1 LNSEARVRF
10 PWRLMVS
17 AGGFGASILNLS
29 SLDVQRGGN
38 EFMRRST
45 LLLLLLILLLAAGA
59 AYVDAPNNGG
69 IHIGGYNNDLT
80 VREGLDLRGGVQV
93 LLQASC
99 DVPTRHCSQ
108 EDLNAMPDVR
118 DAIERRVNGGLGVSE
133 PVIQLQG
140 TPADRIS
147 VELPGLKNEQEA
159 VALLGQTGKLE
170 IIDTGSQG
178 LPVGTV
184 VQPGQYPVRFTGDQL
199 DPSSI
204 TATINPQNGQPMIT
218 FQFKGQAQTDFAN
231 YTQSHVQQY
240 LTITLDNKVIESAVI
255 QTQITGQGEI
265 SGGNMTLE
273 SAQAT
278 AALLRYGSLPVALT
292 LVSERLIGATLGQQS
307 VNDTFIAGAIGLAI
321 VILFMLVYYRL
332 PGFLADIALILYA
345 GFTFAVFK
353 LLAVVLTL
361 AGLAGFI
368 LSIGM
373 AVDANVLIFER
384 VKEELRGGRTLS
396 QAIDVGFKRAW
407 PSIRDS
413 NASTLITCGILY
425 WFGSNFGAS
434 IIVGFATTLFL
445 GVVISLFTAITV
457 TRTFLNLLVPTGVAT
472 HPALFGLPRGTI
484 TVASNRRASI
494 ERRLAQRSAARAQAL
509 KEVEEEEEEEEEEET
524 KPANRP
530 LSLKE
535 RLALRRAG
543 GGARAAAA
551 EDEEA
556 EEAEEEDEEADAVS
570 EEEVAVDAEA
580 EETEAEGEEEVG
592 SRTNGAARSGAQ
604 RNKEE
609 TARAGRAGSK
619 RGVED

>member
-1 LNSEARVRF
+1 
-10 PWRLMVS
+10 
-17 AGGFGASILNLS
+17 
-29 SLDVQRGGN
+29 
-38 EFMRRST
+38 MRRST

-69 IHIGGYNNDLT
+69 IHLGGYNNDLT
-80 VREGLDLRGGVQV
+80 VRQGLDLQGGVQV
-93 LLQASC
+93 LLQATC
-99 DVPTRHCSQ
+99 DVPTSHCTSEQ
-108 EDLNAMPDVR
+108 LAAMPDVR

-140 TPADRIS
+140 NDRIS
-147 VELPGLKNEQEA
+147 VELPGLKNEQDA
-159 VALLGQTGKLE
+159 VALLGQTGKME
-170 IIDTGSQG
+170 IIDTGANS
-178 LPVGTV
+178 LAVGTV
-184 VQPGQYPVRFTGDQL
+184 VQPNQYPVRFTGDQL
-199 DPSSI
+199 DPNSI
-204 TATINPQNGQPMIT
+204 TATIDPQSGRPIIT
-218 FQFKGQAQTDFAN
+218 FQFKGQAQSDFAN
-231 YTQSHVQQY
+231 YTQQNIGNF
-240 LTITLDNKVIESAVI
+240 LTITLDDKVIESAQI
-255 QTQITGQGEI
+255 QSQITGQGQI

-278 AALLRYGSLPVALT
+278 AALLRYGSLPVPLT

-307 VNDTFIAGAIGLAI
+307 ITDTFIAGAIGLSI
-321 VILFMLVYYRL
+321 VILFMLIYYRL

-368 LSIGM
+368 LSVGM

-484 TVASNRRASI
+484 TVVSNRRANV
-494 ERRLAQRSAARAQAL
+494 ERRLAQRNAARAQAL
-509 KEVEEEEEEEEEEET
+509 KEAEEEEEEEEEEEV

-543 GGARAAAA
+543 GARAAR
-551 EDEEA
+551 DEEA
-556 EEAEEEDEEADAVS
+556 EEEEAEEEDEVS
-570 EEEVAVDAEA
+570 EEEVDVDAEA
-580 EETEAEGEEEVG
+580 EEAEAEEIVG
-592 SRTNGAARSGAQ
+592 SGTNGAARSGAQ
-604 RNKEE
+604 GNKEE

>member
-1 LNSEARVRF
+1 
-10 PWRLMVS
+10 
-17 AGGFGASILNLS
+17 
-29 SLDVQRGGN
+29 
-38 EFMRRST
+38 MRRST
-45 LLLLLLILLLAAGA
+45 LLLLLFILLLAAGA

-69 IHIGGYNNDLT
+69 IHLGAYNNDLQ
-80 VREGLDLRGGVQV
+80 VREGLDLQGGVQV
-93 LLQASC
+93 LLEASC
-99 DVPTRHCSQ
+99 SLPPNQC
-108 EDLNAMPDVR
+108 NAETKKLMPDVR
-118 DAIERRVNGGLGVSE
+118 DNIERRVNGGLGVSE
-133 PVIQLQG
+133 PVIRLQG
-140 TPADRIS
+140 DYRIS
-147 VELPGLKNEQEA
+147 VELPGLKNEQDA

-170 IIDTGSQG
+170 IIDTGPNR
-178 LPVGTV
+178 LTEGTV
-184 VQPGQYPVRFTGDQL
+184 VKEGQYPVVFTGDQL
-199 DPSSI
+199 DPNSI
-204 TATINPQNGQPMIT
+204 NANIDSQTGKPQIL
-218 FQFKGQAQTDFAN
+218 FQFKGSAQSAFAN

-240 LTITLDNKVIESAVI
+240 LTITLDGKVIESAVI
-255 QTQITGQGEI
+255 QTQITGQGQI
-265 SGGNMTLE
+265 SGGNMTLDQ
-273 SAQAT
+273 AQAT
-278 AALLRYGSLPVALT
+278 AALLRYGSLPVPLT

-307 VNDTFIAGAIGLAI
+307 VNDSLVAGAIGLGI
-321 VILFMLVYYRL
+321 VILFMLIYYRL
-332 PGFLADIALILYA
+332 PGLLADIALILYA

-353 LLAVVLTL
+353 MLAVVMTL
-361 AGLAGFI
+361 AGYAGFI

-472 HPALFGLPRGTI
+472 HPALFGLPRGAI
-484 TVASNRRASI
+484 TVGSTRRASL
-494 ERRLAQRSAARAQAL
+494 ERRLAQRGAARARVVE
-509 KEVEEEEEEEEEEET
+509 EVEEEEEEEEEE
-524 KPANRP
+524 PAGRQ

-543 GGARAAAA
+543 GGKAAADTAQDEAEDEEEDAEEDEAEEEADAAA
-551 EDEEA
+551 EEEDAADEEA
-556 EEAEEEDEEADAVS
+556 EEADITADAEEDLPEK
-570 EEEVAVDAEA
+570 
-580 EETEAEGEEEVG
+580 VG
-592 SRTNGAARSGAQ
+592 SGTNGAARSKAQ
-604 RNKEE
+604 GNKEE

>member
-1 LNSEARVRF
+1 
-10 PWRLMVS
+10 
-17 AGGFGASILNLS
+17 
-29 SLDVQRGGN
+29 
-38 EFMRRST
+38 MRRST
-45 LLLLLLILLLAAGA
+45 WLLLLLILLLAAGA

-69 IHIGGYNNDLT
+69 IHLGGYNNDLK
-80 VREGLDLRGGVQV
+80 VREGLDLQGGVQV

-99 DVPTRHCSQ
+99 DVPTQHCTQ
-108 EDLNAMPDVR
+108 EQLNAMPDVR

-140 TPADRIS
+140 NDRIS

-159 VALLGQTGKLE
+159 VQLLGQTGKLE
-170 IIDTGSQG
+170 IIDTGPTQ
-178 LPVGTV
+178 LTEGTI
-184 VQPGQYPVRFTGDQL
+184 VQPGQYKVVFTGDQL
-199 DPSSI
+199 DPNSI
-204 TATINPQNGQPMIT
+204 NATIDQQTGKPVIL
-218 FQFKGQAQTDFAN
+218 FQFKGSAQSDFAN
-231 YTQSHVQQY
+231 YTQSHLQEF

-255 QTQITGQGEI
+255 QSQITGQGQI
-265 SGGNMTLE
+265 SGGNMTLDQ
-273 SAQAT
+273 AQAI
-278 AALLRYGSLPVALT
+278 AALLRYGSLPVPLT

-307 VNDTFIAGAIGLAI
+307 IIDTFIAGAIGLSL
-321 VILFMLVYYRL
+321 VILFMLIYYRL
-332 PGFLADIALILYA
+332 PGFLADVALILYA

-353 LLAVVLTL
+353 LLSVVLTL

-368 LSIGM
+368 LSVGM

-384 VKEELRGGRTLS
+384 VKEELRGGRALS
-396 QAIDVGFKRAW
+396 QAVDHGFKRAW

-472 HPALFGLPRGTI
+472 HPWLFGLPRGAI
-484 TVASNRRASI
+484 TVVSNRRVGL
-494 ERRLAQRSAARAQAL
+494 ERRLPQRAAARTQAL
-509 KEVEEEEEEEEEEET
+509 KEAEAEEEEAEAEE
-524 KPANRP
+524 KPAGRP

-535 RLALRRAG
+535 RLALRRAS
-543 GGARAAAA
+543 GGAKATAPAAQS
-551 EDEEA
+551 EDEET
-556 EEAEEEDEEADAVS
+556 EEEEADEAMAAEEEEAAKGEVEAAEAPAGAEADLP
-570 EEEVAVDAEA
+570 EK
-580 EETEAEGEEEVG
+580 VG
-592 SRTNGAARSGAQ
+592 TGTNGAARSGAQ
-604 RNKEE
+604 GNKEE

>member
-1 LNSEARVRF
+1 
-10 PWRLMVS
+10 
-17 AGGFGASILNLS
+17 
-29 SLDVQRGGN
+29 
-38 EFMRRST
+38 MRRST

-69 IHIGGYNNDLT
+69 IHLGGYNNDLT
-80 VREGLDLRGGVQV
+80 VRQGLDLQGGVQV

-99 DVPTRHCSQ
+99 DVPTQHCTS
-108 EDLNAMPDVR
+108 EELAAMPDVR

-140 TPADRIS
+140 KDRIS
-147 VELPGLKNEQEA
+147 VELPGLKNEQDA
-159 VALLGQTGKLE
+159 VALLGQTGKME
-170 IIDTGSQG
+170 IIDTGSQS
-178 LPVGTV
+178 LAVGTV
-184 VQPGQYPVRFTGDQL
+184 VQPNQYPVRFTGDQL
-199 DPSSI
+199 DPNSI
-204 TATINPQNGQPMIT
+204 TATIDPQSGRPIIT

-231 YTQSHVQQY
+231 YTQQNIGNF
-240 LTITLDNKVIESAVI
+240 LTITLDNKVIESAQI
-255 QTQITGQGEI
+255 QSQITGQGQI

-278 AALLRYGSLPVALT
+278 AALLRYGSLPVPLT

-307 VNDTFIAGAIGLAI
+307 ITDTFIAGAIGLSI
-321 VILFMLVYYRL
+321 VILFMLIYYRL

-368 LSIGM
+368 LSVGM

-472 HPALFGLPRGTI
+472 HPWLFGLPRGSI
-484 TVASNRRASI
+484 AVVSNRRASV
-494 ERRLAQRSAARAQAL
+494 ERRLAQRKAARVTVQ
-509 KEVEEEEEEEEEEET
+509 EVEEEEEEEEEES
-524 KPANRP
+524 KPASRP

-543 GGARAAAA
+543 GGARAAQ
-551 EDEEA
+551 DEEA
-556 EEAEEEDEEADAVS
+556 EEEEAEEEDVVS
-570 EEEVAVDAEA
+570 EAEVDVDAEA
-580 EETEAEGEEEVG
+580 EETEAEEKVG
-592 SRTNGAARSGAQ
+592 SGTNGAARSGAQ
-604 RNKEE
+604 ANKEE
-609 TARAGRAGSK
+609 TARAGSK